1 MSNDD
6 SIKYPSKYYMNNIYG
21 TYKLINAC
29 ENLKLIILFFL
40 HHVQFMENLTK
51 ISENHPKNPVAPMV

>member
-1 MSNDD
+1 MKRSDASMSNDD

-29 ENLKLIILFFL
+29 VSLYF
-40 HHVQFMENLTK
+40 
-51 ISENHPKNPVAPMV
+51 

>member
-29 ENLKLIILFFL
+29 ENSGLIILFFL
-40 HHVQFMENLTK
+40 HHVQFMEK
-51 ISENHPKNPVAPMV
+51 I